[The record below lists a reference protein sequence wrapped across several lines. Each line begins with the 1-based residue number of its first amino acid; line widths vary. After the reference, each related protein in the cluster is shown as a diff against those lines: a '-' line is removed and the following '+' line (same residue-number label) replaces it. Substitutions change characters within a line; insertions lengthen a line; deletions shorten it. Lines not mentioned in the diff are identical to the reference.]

1 MQKAAYENRIS
12 DWSSDVCSSDLAHEL
27 VFAAGRRH
35 RSDDRS
41 ADCNADHSEHEGLV
55 FQHVTES
62 ASQPLRLMPRLS
74 SGIGDAL
81 PGSLKPVFGAGRRVF
96 RSGHLFTD
104 RGSGFG
110 PIAAEAPATR
120 SEEHTS
126 ELQSLMRLSYA
137 GFCLKKKKHPQ
148 L

>member
-12 DWSSDVCSSDLAHEL
+12 DWSSDVCSSDIAHEL

-35 RSDDRS
+35 RSADRS

-81 PGSLKPVFGAGRRVF
+81 PGS
-96 RSGHLFTD
+96 
-104 RGSGFG
+104 
-110 PIAAEAPATR
+110 R

-126 ELQSLMRLSYA
+126 ELQSLMRISYA
-137 GFCLKKKKHPQ
+137 VFCLKKKQ
-148 L
+148 NNN